1 MAGQAFSDLADAYDA
16 MIDWPKRLAAEEPFY
31 RWLFERGGTGSVLDA
46 ACGTGRHAAMFHS
59 WGLRVEGADIS
70 PGMIDRCRG
79 QFGEPEALRWAV
91 RGFDQPTDEPGR
103 FDVAICTGNSLA
115 LAPDMATLAR
125 AVGRLVEAV
134 RPGGAVV
141 LHVLNLWRMQDGPVT
156 WQKCKRATLARGES
170 LIVKGVHRCGD
181 RGYVDIV
188 VTTLRGAAPTMQAES
203 VPFWGVEPGD
213 LEQLA
218 REAGA
223 QQVEVFGTYKREAY
237 EREASQD
244 LIVVAGK

>member
-1 MAGQAFSDLADAYDA
+1 MAGQAFGDLADAYDA

-31 RWLFERGGTGSVLDA
+31 RWLFERAGAASVLDA

-59 WGLRVEGADIS
+59 WGLRAEGADIS
-70 PGMIDRCRG
+70 PGMIERCRG
-79 QFGEPEALRWAV
+79 QFGESKTLQWQV
-91 RGFDQPTDEPGR
+91 RGYDQPTGEPGR
-103 FDVAICTGNSLA
+103 FDVAICVGNSLA
-115 LAPDMATLAR
+115 LAPDLATLER

-134 RPGGAVV
+134 RPGGWVV
-141 LHVLNLWRMQDGPVT
+141 LHVLNLWRMADGPVT
-156 WQKCKRATLARGES
+156 WQKCRWAELARGES

-188 VTTLRGAAPTMQAES
+188 VTMLGSGGPEMQGES
-203 VPFWGVEPGD
+203 VPFWGLEAGD
-213 LEQLA
+213 LERLA

-223 QQVEVFGTYKREAY
+223 GRVEVFGSYKREAY
-237 EREASQD
+237 DRLGSQD